1 MYPYGVSRYSEPV
14 GTPSRQSPLIRRL
27 AFVMLVLGVLA
38 MHHLPA
44 PHGGRGGAGHA
55 DVTMTG
61 HLMSSGHE
69 SSGHEVSH
77 EVAADPAGAHSMLHL
92 CLAVLLG
99 AAGLLLAQFLLG
111 RGGEAAAQ
119 PSGTGRGR
127 SGARAPPWRAGRG
140 VLAAHCVLRI

>member
-1 MYPYGVSRYSEPV
+1 M

-27 AFVMLVLGVLA
+27 AFVVLVLGVLA

-44 PHGGRGGAGHA
+44 PHGAAGGAGHA

-61 HLMSSGHE
+61 HVMSSGHE
-69 SSGHEVSH
+69 SSGHEMSYGVG
-77 EVAADPAGAHSMLHL
+77 ADPVGVYSMLHL
-92 CLAVLLG
+92 CVAVLLG
-99 AAGLLLAQFLLG
+99 AAGLLLALFLVR

-127 SGARAPPWRAGRG
+127 SGARAPPWRAGRE

>member
-1 MYPYGVSRYSEPV
+1 M
-14 GTPSRQSPLIRRL
+14 GTPARQSPLIRRL
-27 AFVMLVLGVLA
+27 AFVVLVLGVLA

-44 PHGGRGGAGHA
+44 PHGATGGAGHA
-55 DVTMTG
+55 DVTMAG

-69 SSGHEVSH
+69 SSDHEMSH
-77 EVAADPAGAHSMLHL
+77 EVAADPAGVHSMLHL

-99 AAGLLLAQFLLG
+99 AAGLLLALFLLG

-127 SGARAPPWRAGRG
+127 SGARASPWRAGRG